1 MLEISLHHG
10 QKPVGKLELL
20 KVKEKKLQ
28 MPAMNV
34 LVTFILQGGARKTG
48 PFH

>member
-20 KVKEKKLQ
+20 KEKKLH

-34 LVTFILQGGARKTG
+34 LVTFILKGGTRKTG

>member
-20 KVKEKKLQ
+20 KVRREK
-28 MPAMNV
+28 ASYASHER
-34 LVTFILQGGARKTG
+34 FSDFYITG
-48 PFH
+48 WPT